1 MAEQSFTGVEIIRV
15 LKANGIGPILLIA
28 FTNHALDHILSSIL
42 DADITKRIVRLGRR
56 ANDER
61 VAQHSMETLERVHV
75 ESRLDRTFSSQR
87 RELKEIQE
95 EIQELMTNL
104 LKLDTSIENDTDEIM
119 KYLSSIY
126 LEHFEYLSNP
136 PPWVSNV
143 KSFMQDDEGD
153 AGEWQTAGR
162 GGKAHVLDR
171 STYAF
176 WRNCSDLAFVDQI
189 KNGYVEPWKSES
201 PAETAAET
209 EVHAPRNAFSA
220 LEVEVTRN
228 IDSSDEE
235 ELSDTEGISEEV
247 NVEESWKTVQ
257 LDRVSSTVPV
267 ILPEPSTIEPPPPV
281 EITENENTI
290 GPADVKDIDGFFN
303 ALGFQY
309 TPSVPFSD
317 RPLEELLENV
327 GDVCEMSRSERK
339 RIDNFWVE
347 EARVQLG
354 QTYMGEFERLRK
366 CHADK
371 LRQCD
376 EGKEEVSC
384 FIYSVILKPNIYQ
397 VRRNLLHDMDI
408 IGCTTTGFSFQSLR
422 LRSCSRRL

>member
-15 LKANGIGPILLIA
+15 LKANRIGPILLIA
-28 FTNHALDHILSSIL
+28 FTNHALDHMLSSIL

-61 VAQHSMETLERVHV
+61 VAQYSMETLERVQA
-75 ESRLDRTFSSQR
+75 ESRLNRTFSSQR

-95 EIQELMTNL
+95 EIQHLMTNM
-104 LKLDTSIENDTDEIM
+104 KLDIENDTDEIM
-119 KYLSSIY
+119 KYLSSFY
-126 LEHFEYLSNP
+126 PEHFEYLSNLNA

-143 KSFMQDDEGD
+143 KTFLQDDE
-153 AGEWQTAGR
+153 EWQTAGR
-162 GGKAHVLDR
+162 GGKVHVLDR

-176 WRNCSDLAFVDQI
+176 WRDCSDLAFIDQI
-189 KNGYVEPWKSES
+189 TNGFAEPWKSES
-201 PAETAAET
+201 PNEI
-209 EVHAPRNAFSA
+209 EVHAPQNTFSA
-220 LEVEVTRN
+220 LEVEVPRDMPRD
-228 IDSSDEE
+228 IDSSDEK
-235 ELSDTEGISEEV
+235 ELSDSGSISEEV
-247 NVEESWKTVQ
+247 EVEESWKTVQ
-257 LDRVSSTVPV
+257 VDQVSSIVPV
-267 ILPEPSTIEPPPPV
+267 ILPAHSTVEPPSPV
-281 EITENENTI
+281 EIEREDTI

-309 TPSVPFSD
+309 TPSVPYLD

-327 GDVCEMSRSERK
+327 GDVWEMSRSERK
-339 RIDNFWVE
+339 LIHNFWVG

-376 EGKEEVSC
+376 EGKEEAGC
-384 FIYSVILKPNIYQ
+384 FI
-397 VRRNLLHDMDI
+397 
-408 IGCTTTGFSFQSLR
+408 
-422 LRSCSRRL
+422 

>member
-15 LKANGIGPILLIA
+15 LKANRIGPILLIA
-28 FTNHALDHILSSIL
+28 FTNHALDHMLSSIL

-61 VAQHSMETLERVHV
+61 VAQYSLETLERVQA
-75 ESRLDRTFSSQR
+75 ESRLNRTFSSQR

-95 EIQELMTNL
+95 EIQHLMTNM
-104 LKLDTSIENDTDEIM
+104 KLDIENDTDEIM
-119 KYLSSIY
+119 KYLSSFY
-126 LEHFEYLSNP
+126 PEHFEYLSNS

-143 KSFMQDDEGD
+143 KTFLQDDEFN

-162 GGKAHVLDR
+162 GGKVHVLDR

-176 WRNCSDLAFVDQI
+176 WRDCSDLAFIDQI
-189 KNGYVEPWKSES
+189 TNGFAEPWKSES
-201 PAETAAET
+201 PNEI
-209 EVHAPRNAFSA
+209 EVHAPQNTFSA
-220 LEVEVTRN
+220 LEVEVPRD
-228 IDSSDEE
+228 IDSSDEK
-235 ELSDTEGISEEV
+235 ELSDSGSISEEV
-247 NVEESWKTVQ
+247 EVEESWKTVQ
-257 LDRVSSTVPV
+257 VDQVSSIVPV
-267 ILPEPSTIEPPPPV
+267 ILPAHSTVEPPSPV
-281 EITENENTI
+281 EIEREDTI

-309 TPSVPFSD
+309 TPSVPYLD

-327 GDVCEMSRSERK
+327 GDVWEMSRSERK
-339 RIDNFWVE
+339 LIHNFWVG

-376 EGKEEVSC
+376 EGKEEAGC
-384 FIYSVILKPNIYQ
+384 FI
-397 VRRNLLHDMDI
+397 
-408 IGCTTTGFSFQSLR
+408 
-422 LRSCSRRL
+422 